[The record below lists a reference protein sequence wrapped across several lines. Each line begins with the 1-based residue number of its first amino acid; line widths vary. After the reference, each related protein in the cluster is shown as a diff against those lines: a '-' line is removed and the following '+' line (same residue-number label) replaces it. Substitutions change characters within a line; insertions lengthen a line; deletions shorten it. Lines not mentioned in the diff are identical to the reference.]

1 MWSRGTQ
8 AKAKLYT
15 DFLELFKL
23 TELGPYGFCNVENA
37 NRIVEWSHK
46 KIPYNV
52 EYHWIMQNLNKS
64 KQGCTLKIISQYGQW
79 LSFIYCTFL
88 IMRNA
93 CCVSASVSHYM
104 RTWTH
109 EHLQSCSE
117 SHFTRISP
125 FHLIKL
131 SYRNTKVFTTTH
143 LKKKLREIYHY
154 CTVEYTYQNNN
165 LYF

>member
-1 MWSRGTQ
+1 MCGIGDTHHSGGGEELHWQRGHWHYTLVIVLHKICLEAPVILREGADSPSGSEVRGICSYVPRLGSVSGAYGLKLHRGTGAHVERGTQ

-64 KQGCTLKIISQYGQW
+64 KAGL
-79 LSFIYCTFL
+79 
-88 IMRNA
+88 
-93 CCVSASVSHYM
+93 
-104 RTWTH
+104 
-109 EHLQSCSE
+109 
-117 SHFTRISP
+117 
-125 FHLIKL
+125 
-131 SYRNTKVFTTTH
+131 
-143 LKKKLREIYHY
+143 
-154 CTVEYTYQNNN
+154 YT
-165 LYF
+165 